1 MVEKSVPTGRKRAQA
16 ITELALVFPIFMVI
30 LLGVVDLGRAFYQAM
45 ALHEA
50 AQAGAL
56 VALDWQKVTDLCPIP
71 CATIETLTAVEEAP
85 SGIVIADSDIMLGPN
100 GSYGSPG
107 PAWVGSGAWQP
118 GQTFT
123 ITVKHAFTFVSPYL
137 NIGTNRTLTLTSNVN
152 ATRNP

>member
-71 CATIETLTAVEEAP
+71 CATIEVLTAIEEAP
-85 SGIVIADSDIMLGPN
+85 SGVTILDSDIVLGPS
-100 GSYGSPG
+100 GSAGSPG
-107 PAWVGSGAWQP
+107 PAWTGANAWMP
-118 GQTFT
+118 SQTFT
-123 ITVKHAFTFVSPYL
+123 IKVNHTFT
-137 NIGTNRTLTLTSNVN
+137 
-152 ATRNP
+152 

>member
-1 MVEKSVPTGRKRAQA
+1 MKCEPGHTTPRPCIRGRPLLQSTRSGTCNTPICRIDYRVRSHLDFYRQSGAVRAMASCAPKPDTDETQMVEKSVPTGRKRAQA

-71 CATIETLTAVEEAP
+71 CATIET
-85 SGIVIADSDIMLGPN
+85 
-100 GSYGSPG
+100 
-107 PAWVGSGAWQP
+107 
-118 GQTFT
+118 
-123 ITVKHAFTFVSPYL
+123 
-137 NIGTNRTLTLTSNVN
+137 
-152 ATRNP
+152 